1 MFYKL
6 TVKAR
11 KLALSLEPASKNQT
25 APGIFFSSR
34 VTLSQA
40 HLSCWQIVGKTLL
53 PAFQKLTL

>member
-25 APGIFFSSR
+25 APGIFFFIPCDFISGSFVMLADR
-34 VTLSQA
+34 R
-40 HLSCWQIVGKTLL
+40 
-53 PAFQKLTL
+53 